1 MKVMA
6 TSQEQASTPTA
17 PAGRGPV
24 TATERSLAPDLA
36 RGAMLLLIA
45 LANTPWYL
53 YGQAAGLT
61 SIHPST
67 GSGLD
72 RFVQSVIIVAVDS
85 RIYPMFAFLFGYGI
99 VQLYRRQIEAGV
111 SDPDARRLLQ
121 RRHLWMLMFGF
132 VHAALLWMGDI
143 VGAYGLVGLVIVA
156 LFFRR
161 TNKTLIVWASV
172 LTGLLTLFTLLG
184 LISLPFIPAQ
194 EAETFN
200 FLEKM
205 AGINSE
211 SNYPTS
217 VLLRVMFWPLL
228 ALFQGIISMVVPVM
242 LLLAF
247 WAARHRILENPGE
260 HLPLLRRTAIIGL
273 GIAVAGGVPHAMYHL
288 GALEVGD
295 HVSWIFTATQSLTGL
310 FGGLGYVALFAL
322 IAHRIQGRPV
332 AHSLPVVAIGAVGKR
347 SLSSYLGQSVLFAPL
362 LAAWGLGLGGHLNSA
377 ATAAIAIGGWLVLA
391 VAAYLCERR
400 GIRGPA
406 EKLLRRLVYR

>member
-1 MKVMA
+1 
-6 TSQEQASTPTA
+6 
-17 PAGRGPV
+17 
-24 TATERSLAPDLA
+24 
-36 RGAMLLLIA
+36 MLLLIA
-45 LANTPWYL
+45 VANTPWYL
-53 YGQAAGLT
+53 YGQATGLT

-72 RFVQSVIIVAVDS
+72 RFIQAVLIVAVDA

-111 SDPDARRLLQ
+111 ADPDARRLLR
-121 RRHLWMLMFGF
+121 RRHLWMLVFGF
-132 VHAALLWMGDI
+132 VHAGLLWMGDI
-143 VGAYGLVGLVIVA
+143 VGAYGLVGLVVVA

-161 TNKTLIVWASV
+161 RDKTLIVWASV
-172 LTGLLTLFTLLG
+172 LTGLLVLFTLLG
-184 LISLPFIPAQ
+184 LISLPFIPAE
-194 EAETFN
+194 EAESFN
-200 FLEKM
+200 FLETI
-205 AGINSE
+205 AGVNAE
-211 SNYPTS
+211 SNYLTS
-217 VLLRVMFWPLL
+217 ALLRVIFWPVL
-228 ALFQGIISMVVPVM
+228 ALMQGLISMVVPVM

-247 WAARHRILENPGE
+247 WAARRGILEKPGE
-260 HLPLLRRTAIIGL
+260 HLPLLRRTAVIGL
-273 GIAVAGGVPHAMYHL
+273 GIAIAGGVPHAMYHL

-295 HVSWIFTATQSLTGL
+295 HISWIFSATQPLTGL

-322 IAHRIQGRPV
+322 IAHRIQERQG

-377 ATAAIAIGGWLVLA
+377 TTAAIAIGGWLVLA
-391 VAAYLCERR
+391 VGAYLSERR